1 MTASLMDCDDPTLAQ
16 RCRRGAVTT
25 SESSTS
31 VVNPPVAALPPVAGI
46 TSPAP
51 VVSGQILGQAAL
63 DLIGPTGGGAGAGTA
78 PPDTVRLG
86 GPVSREQRRLIDR
99 LLSQNEASVGG
110 TAGLIRPAAPSHR
123 SSF

>member
-1 MTASLMDCDDPTLAQ
+1 MFRSALTIAAFLTALPAFAGSVP
-16 RCRRGAVTT
+16 VVP
-25 SESSTS
+25 STS

-51 VVSGQILGQAAL
+51 GVSGQILGQAAL

-86 GPVSREQRRLIDR
+86 GPVSPEQRRLIDR
-99 LLSQNEASVGG
+99 LLSQIEASVGEG
-110 TAGLIRPAAPSHR
+110 AGLIRPSLSTHR